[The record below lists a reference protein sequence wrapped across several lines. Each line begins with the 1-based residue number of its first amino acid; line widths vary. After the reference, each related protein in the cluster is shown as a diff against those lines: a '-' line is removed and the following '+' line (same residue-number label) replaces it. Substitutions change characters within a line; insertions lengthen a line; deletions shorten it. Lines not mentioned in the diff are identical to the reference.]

1 MRFVYFVNLISDSG
15 IRYIIHQKQ
24 FALYKLKGKKQ
35 LLKKKKNNQVSAAM
49 YLDRRETVELKWP
62 GRDSWNFFLAL
73 AKISVKDG

>member
-24 FALYKLKGKKQ
+24 FALYKLKGKKAVV
-35 LLKKKKNNQVSAAM
+35 KKKQNHQVSAAM

>member
-35 LLKKKKNNQVSAAM
+35 LLKKRKNNQVSAAM
-49 YLDRRETVELKWP
+49 YLDRRKTVELK
-62 GRDSWNFFLAL
+62 
-73 AKISVKDG
+73 